1 MVSEKTKSTDIKIR
15 LSLEE
20 KDVLKQSAE
29 SVGVSMSDFIR
40 SAIFSDEKVV
50 LLTEGKSIAAE
61 LFRIQKELA
70 YFHSCGNLP
79 QDALESLKEAFEDI
93 ILKLVQLMDK
103 VTDIGGDENE

>member
-1 MVSEKTKSTDIKIR
+1 MPIEKTKSTDIKIR

-20 KDVLKQSAE
+20 KEVLKQSAE
-29 SVGVSMSDFIR
+29 SVGASMSDLIR

-79 QDALESLKEAFEDI
+79 QDALESLKEALEDVKSELI
-93 ILKLVQLMDK
+93 QLMNK
-103 VTDIGGDENE
+103 VTDIRGEENE

>member
-1 MVSEKTKSTDIKIR
+1 MPIEKTKSTDIKIR

-20 KDVLKQSAE
+20 KDVLKKSAE
-29 SVGVSMSDFIR
+29 SVGVTMSDIIR
-40 SAIFSDEKVV
+40 SAIFSDEKIV

-79 QDALESLKEAFEDI
+79 QDALESLKEALEDVKSELI
-93 ILKLVQLMDK
+93 QLMNK
-103 VTDIGGDENE
+103 VTDIRGEENE